1 MAWVQLVALL
11 ALLECCF
18 FAYAVGKARETYQ
31 LKAPATTGN
40 DMFERYFRVQQN
52 TIEQLVLFLPSLF
65 IAAAYWPAQWVAA
78 LGAVYLVG
86 RLIYFRAYVTDPRSR
101 SLGFLLSSA
110 PVIVFIVA
118 GVIGVVRVLL
128 SN

>member
-11 ALLECCF
+11 SLVECFF

-40 DMFERYFRVQQN
+40 ENFERYFRVQQN
-52 TIEQLVLFLPSLF
+52 TIEQMILFLPSLF

-78 LGAVYLVG
+78 LGAVYLIG
-86 RLIYFRAYVTDPRSR
+86 RMVYYRAYVRDPRSR
-101 SLGFLLSSA
+101 GLGFLLSSA
-110 PVIVFIVA
+110 PIILLVVA
-118 GVIGVVRVLL
+118 GAFGVVRVLL
-128 SN
+128 SG

>member
-11 ALLECCF
+11 ALLECFF

-40 DMFERYFRVQQN
+40 ENFERYFRVQQN
-52 TIEQLVLFLPSLF
+52 TIEQMILFLPSLF
-65 IAAAYWPAQWVAA
+65 IAAVYWPAQWVAA
-78 LGAVYLVG
+78 LGAVYLIG
-86 RLIYFRAYVTDPRSR
+86 RLVYYRAYVKDPRSR

-110 PVIVFIVA
+110 PIILLVVA
-118 GVIGVVRVLL
+118 GAIGVVRVLL
-128 SN
+128 SS

>member
-101 SLGFLLSSA
+101 SLGFLLSTA
-110 PVIVFIVA
+110 PVFVLIVA
-118 GVIGVVRVLL
+118 GAIGVVRVLL
-128 SN
+128 SS

>member
-11 ALLECCF
+11 ALLECIF
-18 FAYAVGKARETYQ
+18 FAYAVGKARERYQ

-40 DMFERYFRVQQN
+40 EMFERYFRVQQN

-110 PVIVFIVA
+110 PVFVLIVA
-118 GVIGVVRVLL
+118 GAIGVVRVLL
-128 SN
+128 SS

>member
-40 DMFERYFRVQQN
+40 EMFERYFRVQQN

>member
-11 ALLECCF
+11 ALLECSF

-40 DMFERYFRVQQN
+40 EMFERYFRVQQN

-101 SLGFLLSSA
+101 SLGFLLSTA
-110 PVIVFIVA
+110 PVFVLIVA
-118 GVIGVVRVLL
+118 GAIGVVRVLL
-128 SN
+128 SS

>member
-40 DMFERYFRVQQN
+40 EMFERYFRVQQN

-101 SLGFLLSSA
+101 SLGFLLSTA
-110 PVIVFIVA
+110 PVFVLIVA
-118 GVIGVVRVLL
+118 GAIGVVRVLL
-128 SN
+128 SS

>member
-11 ALLECCF
+11 ALLECIF

-40 DMFERYFRVQQN
+40 EMFERYFRVQQN

-101 SLGFLLSSA
+101 SFGFLLSSA

-128 SN
+128 SS

>member
-11 ALLECCF
+11 ALLECIF

-101 SLGFLLSSA
+101 SLGFLLSTA
-110 PVIVFIVA
+110 PVFVLIVA
-118 GVIGVVRVLL
+118 GSIGVVRVLL
-128 SN
+128 SS

>member
-11 ALLECCF
+11 ALLECIF
-18 FAYAVGKARETYQ
+18 FAYAVGKAREAYQ

-40 DMFERYFRVQQN
+40 EMFERYFRVQQN